1 MTAND
6 NEIRVLS
13 PTGVIG
19 SGFIEASFE
28 RALGQKPHVIGCDAG
43 STDPGPA
50 YLGSNRT
57 AFPKDAIERDLRL
70 MLRGARR
77 INVPLLIGSAGTGGN
92 DAQLELV
99 HGIVRKIATEE
110 RLRFKLALVRAE
122 QQKTYLK
129 RRLREGRV
137 KPLDPAP
144 PFDEATIER
153 SEHIVGMMGAEPFM
167 RALES
172 GADVVLTGRASD
184 TAIFAAYPLMRGISE
199 GIAWHAAKILECGA
213 ASVVSR
219 TTPDCM
225 FAWLHRD
232 DFVVEAPD
240 PALRC
245 TPQSIAS
252 HSLYENADPF
262 RLVECSGTLDL
273 THSRYEAVSD
283 RAVRVTG
290 SEFEPAKRYTVKL
303 EGAEKVG
310 YQSVLIGSVRDP
322 FIIRQIDDW
331 TARLR
336 EKIQARVAM
345 VYGDRLKPADYLF
358 NIRVYGKDGTMGP
371 LEPVKEIRTHEL
383 CLLFEVT
390 APTQEIAS
398 TIASITRHQALHLP
412 IPEWSGL
419 ITAVAC
425 PYNHLDRGAVYS
437 FNVNHVVEP
446 DSPYEMFPMEL
457 FTVEGSEE
465 KRLTMSRAEAE
476 LATDTHR

>member
-1 MTAND
+1 MAGTSS
-6 NEIRVLS
+6 EIRVLS
-13 PTGVIG
+13 PTGVCG
-19 SGFIEASFE
+19 SGFLESSFE
-28 RALGQKPHVIGCDAG
+28 TALRWQPHVIGCDAG

-50 YLGSNRT
+50 YLGASRT

-77 INVPLLIGSAGTGGN
+77 IGVPLVVGSAGTGGN
-92 DAQLELV
+92 DAQLELMR
-99 HGIVRKIATEE
+99 GLARKIAAEE
-110 RLRFKLALVRAE
+110 GLGFTLALIHAE
-122 QQKTYLK
+122 QDKAYLK

-144 PFDEATIER
+144 PFDEATIDR
-153 SEHIVGMMGAEPFM
+153 SEHIVGMMGAEPFQ
-167 RALES
+167 RALAA
-172 GADVVLTGRASD
+172 GADVVLAGRASD
-184 TAIFAAYPLMRGISE
+184 TAVFASYPLMHGIPA

-219 TTPDCM
+219 RTPDCM
-225 FAWLHRD
+225 FAWLRADH
-232 DFVVEAPD
+232 FVVEAPD

-273 THSRYEAVSD
+273 TGSRYEPAGERS
-283 RAVRVTG
+283 VRVTG
-290 SEFEPAKRYTVKL
+290 SAFEHAARYTVKL
-303 EGAEKVG
+303 EGAERIG
-310 YQSVLIGSVRDP
+310 YQSILIGSIRDP
-322 FIIRQIDDW
+322 YFIRQIDDW
-331 TARLR
+331 LARLR
-336 EKIQARVAM
+336 KRIHERVTQ
-345 VYGDRLKPADYLF
+345 VYGAGLKPDEFTF

-371 LEPVKEIRTHEL
+371 LEPVKEIRSHEL
-383 CLLFEVT
+383 ALVFEVT

-398 TIASITRHQALHLP
+398 SIAGITRHQALHLP

-419 ITAVAC
+419 ITALAC

-446 DSPYEMFPMEL
+446 DDPYEMFPME
-457 FTVEGSEE
+457 FIRVERGAER
-465 KRLTMSRAEAE
+465 RLAAAEVE
-476 LATDTHR
+476 LATDGRR